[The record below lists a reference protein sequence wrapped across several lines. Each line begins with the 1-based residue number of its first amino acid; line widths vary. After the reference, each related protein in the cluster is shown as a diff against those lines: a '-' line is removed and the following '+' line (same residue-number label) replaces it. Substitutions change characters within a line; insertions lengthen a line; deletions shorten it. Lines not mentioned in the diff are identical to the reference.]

1 MLLEVIRK
9 LIIALHTSLLTIS
22 LSIDDAMIDEA
33 RRGNQTCIFIMKPA
47 LLMKK
52 ARGVTD
58 MPDSGEKTPTKTQRA
73 HITMYIQKCLFLEI
87 FFKCTQM

>member
-47 LLMKK
+47 LLLEK
-52 ARGVTD
+52 ARTN
-58 MPDSGEKTPTKTQRA
+58 RHA
-73 HITMYIQKCLFLEI
+73 R
-87 FFKCTQM
+87 